1 MKVKEIFESEN
12 FSKISLKLII
22 LRYFYPEERQ
32 NGYKNAFKILE
43 NSSQHQ
49 CTLKYLNDNILLS
62 LQASWSTVR
71 IGRCHGL
78 IFSIIAWMMFMQCF
92 TTNNEFTFSLIRG
105 SNLVVL

>member
-71 IGRCHGL
+71 IGHCHGL
-78 IFSIIAWMMFMQCF
+78 NFSIIA
-92 TTNNEFTFSLIRG
+92 
-105 SNLVVL
+105 